1 MWFESKG
8 GLLGDHR
15 SRLRRGWAVA
25 GLLLAS
31 FGLHAQPQDADWRVE
46 GYRDGTIAATQNEA
60 GSVLGYACGRGN
72 QGCSFFFMPD
82 KLKCNEGARYALLFN
97 GGRESTGRS
106 TVCTRL
112 EWRDGHSFANVL
124 EPTEALR
131 NQMLNADGAAMGI
144 ARGTGTDTFAISRFG
159 MRGFRAAFEEVN
171 RRRDGQGGGP
181 LGGPLGTGAVEFE
194 LFEHVEFQGRR
205 LDGRGDIANL
215 ADWRF
220 NDIVSS
226 VIIHR
231 GHWQFC
237 TDANFAGRCE
247 TFRPGRY
254 AHVGVFNDTFSSVRR
269 VN

>member
-1 MWFESKG
+1 MQFTERVT
-8 GLLGDHR
+8 GLLAAWTIFTTG
-15 SRLRRGWAVA
+15 SSF
-25 GLLLAS
+25 LALAAT
-31 FGLHAQPQDADWRVE
+31 GAHAQSRNGDWSVE
-46 GYRDGTIAATQNEA
+46 RYRDATVALTQNEA
-60 GSVLGYACGRGN
+60 GSTLGYACGQGN
-72 QGCSFFFMPD
+72 QTCVFFFMPD

-97 GGRESTGRS
+97 GGHESTGRS

-112 EWRDGHSFANVL
+112 EWRDGYSFANVL
-124 EPTEALR
+124 DATDALR
-131 NQMLNADGAAMGI
+131 KQMLNADGASLGI

-159 MRGFRAAFEEVN
+159 MRGFRGAFEEVN

-181 LGGPLGTGAVEFE
+181 LGGPLGATGVEFE

-215 ADWRF
+215 VDWRF

-226 VIIHR
+226 IVIHR

-237 TDANFAGRCE
+237 SDANFRGRCE
-247 TFRPGRY
+247 TYRPGRY